1 MHTEG
6 ARISNLNYI
15 YSEVP
20 PGLNF
25 LLRPDYCHD
34 KEIERCIKQ
43 NRKGNTPEVAAPDEL
58 DILHAPNAETANP
71 SLCYTSRVMATL
83 EVSSLLSKNL
93 RRPKPAA

>member
-1 MHTEG
+1 MKHYYLLIRNRCIQKEPGSVT
-6 ARISNLNYI
+6 LNYI

-58 DILHAPNAETANP
+58 DTLHAPNAEATNP
-71 SLCYTSRVMATL
+71 SLVSRPL
-83 EVSSLLSKNL
+83 SLLYVASNGF
-93 RRPKPAA
+93 A